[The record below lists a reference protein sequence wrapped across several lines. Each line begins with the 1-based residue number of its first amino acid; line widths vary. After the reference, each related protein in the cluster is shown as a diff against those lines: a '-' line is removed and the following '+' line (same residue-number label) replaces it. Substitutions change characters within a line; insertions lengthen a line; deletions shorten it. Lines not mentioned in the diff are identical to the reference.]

1 MNETSDATSI
11 FAPIWRRKWLILAVG
26 IIVAAAS
33 YFYYK
38 RQRPTYQATTQV
50 YLGAAAEEQAPG
62 EKASKNRGST
72 LSDQAA
78 VINAIV
84 VEQVR
89 NRLRAEKKGKLA
101 RQTKVKAKAPEKSEF
116 ITITTEGHTAKGV
129 ALVANLTAQTYI
141 RRAKDN
147 HRRSIE
153 RALAISRR
161 QLKRI
166 ELSAL
171 AKAEKPTK
179 KKTGSGP
186 GDSSTTSS
194 GPSASSV
201 IQEANLS
208 SKINQLESSL
218 ETVSAQQVK
227 RAKPSTATMLSP
239 KPRKD
244 AIFGFVLGI
253 VLAAIAAYALSR
265 LDRRLRSISAVETV
279 TGLPLLSAMPKV
291 RRPIV
296 AGAGQSPRPSAH
308 LLEPLRRLQAGL
320 RLTDASATGAASA
333 NPPRIILFVSPD
345 PGDGKST
352 IVADLALVQ
361 RDAGE
366 RVVVVEA
373 NFRRPVQNRLLG
385 IEGEGRLGSVL
396 AGQLDVDG
404 GAQRVI
410 PAASAAAAGEA
421 SPGGTA
427 TAVQARVGS
436 LFVLGGDRSVAN
448 PPALLERQAVGELLR
463 SLAETF
469 DYVLVDVPSPLEVS
483 DAMPLL
489 GIVDRIVVVA
499 RVGHTREAS
508 AQRLRQLLGGAS
520 SAPVAGVVANF
531 VADSELK
538 RYGFSRARAGL
549 WPGGQRSGR

>member
-1 MNETSDATSI
+1 MNETTDASSI

-26 IIVAAAS
+26 IVVAAAS

-38 RQRPTYQATTQV
+38 RQRPTYQAATQV

-78 VINAIV
+78 VINTIV

-89 NRLRAEKKGKLA
+89 NRLRAQEKGKLA
-101 RQTKVKAKAPEKSEF
+101 RETKVKAKAPEKSEF
-116 ITITTEGHTAKGV
+116 IAINVEGHTAKGV

-141 RRAKDN
+141 RRASNN
-147 HRRSIE
+147 HRRAIE

-171 AKAEKPTK
+171 ANAEKPTK
-179 KKTGSGP
+179 KKSGSAASG
-186 GDSSTTSS
+186 SSATS
-194 GPSASSV
+194 GPSTSSV

-218 ETVSAQQVK
+218 DTVSAQQVK
-227 RAKPSTATMLSP
+227 RAKPSSAKMVSP

-244 AIFGFVLGI
+244 AIFGFVIGM
-253 VLAAIAAYALSR
+253 VLAAIAAYAVTR
-265 LDRRLRSISAVETV
+265 LDRRLRSISSIEAATK
-279 TGLPLLSAMPKV
+279 LPLLSAMPKV

-296 AGAGQSPRPSAH
+296 RVGQSARPSAH
-308 LLEPLRRLQAGL
+308 LLEPLRRLQGSL
-320 RLTDASATGAASA
+320 QLSDTAADPTA
-333 NPPRIILFVSPD
+333 RPPRIILFVSPD

-352 IVADLALVQ
+352 MVANLALVQ

-373 NFRRPVQNRLLG
+373 NFRRPTIHRLLG
-385 IEGEGRLGSVL
+385 IEGEGRLASVVN
-396 AGQLDVDG
+396 GQLDAEDAG
-404 GAQRVI
+404 QRVAPTI
-410 PAASAAAAGEA
+410 ASDGPHGDAGGHGAAVAMQS
-421 SPGGTA
+421 
-427 TAVQARVGS
+427 RVGS
-436 LFVLGGDRSVAN
+436 LFVLGGDRSVPN
-448 PPALLERQAVGELLR
+448 PPALLAQASVGDLLH
-463 SLAETF
+463 SLAERF

-489 GIVDRIVVVA
+489 SVVDRIVVVA
-499 RVGHTREAS
+499 RVGHTRDAS
-508 AQRLRQLLGGAS
+508 TERLGQLLAAPS
-520 SAPVAGVVANF
+520 CAPVAGVVANF
-531 VADSELK
+531 VAPTELK
-538 RYGFSRARAGL
+538 RYGFSRARIGI
-549 WPGGQRSGR
+549 WPGSRT